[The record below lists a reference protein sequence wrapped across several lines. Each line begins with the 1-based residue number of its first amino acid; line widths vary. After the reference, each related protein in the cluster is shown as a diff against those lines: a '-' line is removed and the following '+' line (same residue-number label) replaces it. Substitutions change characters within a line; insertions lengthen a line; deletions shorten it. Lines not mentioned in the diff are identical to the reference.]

1 MMFWL
6 FEPETQAV
14 PDTMGKQERTNELN
28 LYTVSSWHELV
39 LVLDVFF
46 KIDNNHLV

>member
-1 MMFWL
+1 MFWL

-14 PDTMGKQERTNELN
+14 PDTMGKYETNELN
-28 LYTVSSWHELV
+28 LYNSCHELV

-46 KIDNNHLV
+46 FHFK